1 MSLEFCFLEDH
12 PHEIGEFID
21 LKRNYERYIA
31 AILNSSFVESWRI
44 QPHGFAFSWFLDQIC
59 FRVTRN
65 RLTNGAIAYR
75 RQQTIMIKMWRRYPI
90 EVIMPRAVF
99 VNKFFTP
106 NKLRRNMIGICC
118 LQTSTF
124 PDPLKNLHE
133 FT

>member
-1 MSLEFCFLEDH
+1 MTAVSGTVLYKQMSLEFCFLEDH

-65 RLTNGAIAYR
+65 RLTNGAIVS
-75 RQQTIMIKMWRRYPI
+75 TIIL
-90 EVIMPRAVF
+90 VF
-99 VNKFFTP
+99 SPAKVK
-106 NKLRRNMIGICC
+106 R
-118 LQTSTF
+118 
-124 PDPLKNLHE
+124 
-133 FT
+133 